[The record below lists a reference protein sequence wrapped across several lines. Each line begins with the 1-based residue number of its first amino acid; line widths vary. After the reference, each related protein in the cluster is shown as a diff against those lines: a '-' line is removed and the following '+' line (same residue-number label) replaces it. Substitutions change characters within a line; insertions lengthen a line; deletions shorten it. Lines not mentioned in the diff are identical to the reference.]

1 MISGRYRA
9 ALPPRSLTA
18 AVGGIQVPPMR
29 PVTSHWRRARAV
41 WAAKTISTLRGLRG
55 EVPTRKATGVVAD
68 RVGRIEAAAPA
79 GVLGVEAL
87 GDLLREGP
95 RVGPAG
101 GVVRESASQVSRSY
115 PGLSR
120 VQNF

>member
-1 MISGRYRA
+1 MGGEDDIDAEGVKGRGPDA
-9 ALPPRSLTA
+9 E
-18 AVGGIQVPPMR
+18 GD
-29 PVTSHWRRARAV
+29 
-41 WAAKTISTLRGLRG
+41 
-55 EVPTRKATGVVAD
+55 GVVAD
-68 RVGRIEAAAPA
+68 RAGRIEAAAPA